1 MTVFGW
7 LAYTAAYVV
16 VGNVVALA
24 WFAATSRVVEI
35 PSESGAP
42 IVFALVVVT
51 WPAWLLVALWV
62 LVTRRGARR
71 SDRQTGA

>member
-16 VGNVVALA
+16 VRNVVALA
-24 WFAATSRVVEI
+24 WFAAASQERAI

-42 IVFALVVVT
+42 LVFAFVILT
-51 WPAWLLVALWV
+51 WPAWMLVALWV
-62 LVTRRGARR
+62 LVTRRGVR
-71 SDRQTGA
+71 S